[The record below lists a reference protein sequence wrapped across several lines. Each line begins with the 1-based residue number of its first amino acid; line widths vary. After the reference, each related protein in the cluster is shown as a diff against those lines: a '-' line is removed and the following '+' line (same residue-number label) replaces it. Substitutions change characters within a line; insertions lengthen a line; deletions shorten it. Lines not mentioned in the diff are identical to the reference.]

1 MSYSK
6 DYLAI
11 KIILVAVFVFSAL
24 PSFSDEYPLEFPINQ
39 NILTRYAIVA
49 IDEARI
55 ALSTATGLEKDA
67 ESPPN
72 FWGSKG
78 YASEIYDT
86 SNPTIMAINYKNHS
100 GKLTR
105 YQWFPNYQPHAD
117 EDGHQTLGQHGVSYF
132 KGEMND
138 PYMSR
143 RGDSYDEVKG
153 RRDKNTSTFDENL
166 GGLYFVI
173 PEEED

>member
-6 DYLAI
+6 DYLVI

-67 ESPPN
+67 ESPPYIL
-72 FWGSKG
+72 GSKG

-86 SNPTIMAINYKNHS
+86 SNPVIMAINYKNHS
-100 GKLTR
+100 EKLFKVVVIG
-105 YQWFPNYQPHAD
+105 FPKIESDDIYAYVAMIINSD
-117 EDGHQTLGQHGVSYF
+117 ELLE
-132 KGEMND
+132 KII
-138 PYMSR
+138 R
-143 RGDSYDEVKG
+143 RTFSMKLSKSELWMYISEV
-153 RRDKNTSTFDENL
+153 
-166 GGLYFVI
+166 LYWK
-173 PEEED
+173 